1 METTDVSWRE
11 ICGNEEELSL
21 LFHHIEPDGVGAV
34 GQATVV
40 DGDLF
45 APPDCPAGVDADLA
59 AGNVADVIRIRVV
72 GVVVERPVAQRHGCR
87 LLVPPPGE
95 VVVKE
100 ARPIEEP
107 LPVRLIHR
115 DHRADLD
122 QLTGRDIPAG
132 KYSPAPLLRR
142 TNVYDIRRV
151 YGPVHP
157 RTFLFSTFCHG
168 ITGVP
173 HLPRGTHPCEPPRS
187 GAPEL
192 CGGVIG
198 GVLPGE
204 PQKRMNYSGW
214 LYLLKKNAGSNT
226 DRPNRDP
233 VFLQKSGI

>member
-1 METTDVSWRE
+1 MSSGYKRCRAIPGKQIAGASGIVPIEMSTTPPGHRRHHSRMETTDVSWRE

-21 LFHHIEPDGVGAV
+21 LFHHIEPDGVWAV

-45 APPDCPAGVDADLA
+45 APPDCPAGVNADLA

-132 KYSPAPLLRR
+132 KYSPAPLLR
-142 TNVYDIRRV
+142 
-151 YGPVHP
+151 
-157 RTFLFSTFCHG
+157 
-168 ITGVP
+168 
-173 HLPRGTHPCEPPRS
+173 
-187 GAPEL
+187 
-192 CGGVIG
+192 
-198 GVLPGE
+198 
-204 PQKRMNYSGW
+204 
-214 LYLLKKNAGSNT
+214 
-226 DRPNRDP
+226 
-233 VFLQKSGI
+233 